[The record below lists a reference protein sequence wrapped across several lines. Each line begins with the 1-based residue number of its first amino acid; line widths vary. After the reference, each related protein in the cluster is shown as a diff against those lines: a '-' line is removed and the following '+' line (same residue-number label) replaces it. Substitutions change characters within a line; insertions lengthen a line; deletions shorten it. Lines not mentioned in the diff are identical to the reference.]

1 MNKERIVLP
10 KANDTIKSRDTYAKL
25 LDMISVIERERG
37 FRFTEEQADII
48 QQMIKNL
55 IDQIREYKHSQK
67 H

>member
-1 MNKERIVLP
+1 MNEERMVLP
-10 KANDTIKSRDTYAKL
+10 KVHDTIKSRDTYAKL
-25 LDMISVIERERG
+25 LDMMSVIERERG